1 MVTGFLLSLAASAGA
16 MAQMPTPGAQSTT
29 TAPVPTTTGS
39 GTTTT
44 RTATTTPAPPVAPVP
59 SSPRPPGRGREGRPK
74 TAGEP
79 VSLSLLRRT
88 EGSLRFGDRVKLTGR
103 HSSRKRDKL
112 IRVEYKARGEKP
124 KTIAK
129 ARTDKKGRYV
139 VRHRPAHT
147 GRYRAL
153 DRKGEL
159 KTDKIDVEVKPKL
172 DFEVEPST
180 LTGRKVDASGELLP
194 GGKGRRILVEARRKG
209 DWKKVEKVDA
219 GKPFEV
225 SWRPERVGSYK
236 LRASFEGDK
245 RNLGEREAAPVMAFR
260 ESVTS
265 IYGPGFYGRKTAC
278 GQTLERKTVG
288 VAHKKIACGKKVT
301 FQRKGRSITVPV
313 IDRGPFV
320 KGREWDLTTAAAAK
334 LKVEGVQRVW
344 SSR

>member
-1 MVTGFLLSLAASAGA
+1 
-16 MAQMPTPGAQSTT
+16 MAQMPTPGGQFTT
-29 TAPVPTTTGS
+29 TAPAPTTTGPA
-39 GTTTT
+39 TTTT
-44 RTATTTPAPPVAPVP
+44 RATTTTPAPPVAPGP
-59 SSPRPPGRGREGRPK
+59 SSPRPRGREGRPE

-79 VSLSLLRRT
+79 ASLSLLRRT
-88 EGSLRFGDRVKLTGR
+88 EETLRFGDRVKLTGR

-112 IRVEYKARGEKP
+112 IKVEYKARGEKP
-124 KTIAK
+124 KTITK
-129 ARTDKKGRYV
+129 ARTDKEGRYV

-147 GRYRAL
+147 GHYRAL
-153 DRKGEL
+153 DRNGDL
-159 KTDKIDVEVKPKL
+159 KTDKVDVEVKPTL
-172 DFEVEPST
+172 GFEVEPAT

-194 GGKGRRILVEARRKG
+194 GGNGRRILVEARRKG

-219 GKPFEV
+219 GDPFEV
-225 SWRPERVGSYK
+225 SWRPQRVGSYK

-245 RNLGEREAAPVMAFR
+245 RNLGEREAAPVTAFR

-265 IYGPGFYGRKTAC
+265 IYGPGFYGRQTAC
-278 GQTLERKTVG
+278 GKTLERKTVG

-313 IDRGPFV
+313 IDRGPFI

-334 LKVEGVQRVW
+334 LKVEGVQKVW